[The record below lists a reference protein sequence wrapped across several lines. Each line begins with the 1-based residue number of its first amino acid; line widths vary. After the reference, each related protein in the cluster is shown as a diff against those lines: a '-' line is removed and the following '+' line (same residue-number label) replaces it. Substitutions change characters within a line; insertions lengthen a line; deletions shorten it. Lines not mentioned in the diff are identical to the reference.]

1 MVGGGGPGLFSNP
14 AKFPAI
20 ERLGLIRNGFLE
32 QSGTQI
38 AVPINTAPTFFSR
51 DLTGSTKKTNHE
63 NRFLEEKK
71 KLSNWDATFK
81 TQMKFSFGIFRFCFG

>member
-1 MVGGGGPGLFSNP
+1 MGGGGPGLFSNP

-51 DLTGSTKKTNHE
+51 DLTGSTKK
-63 NRFLEEKK
+63 
-71 KLSNWDATFK
+71 KLI
-81 TQMKFSFGIFRFCFG
+81 MKIVF